1 MASLSLRARR
11 QRKQARQRK
20 GMTLNIISL
29 IDIFTVLVFFLLL
42 NSTELE
48 LLPESKDVRLPES
61 VAESRARETVV
72 VMVNRN
78 EILVQGAA
86 VAKVDEVMASDQRT
100 IPTLEEALNREI
112 AKAPVPAPAAASAS
126 PAPTGTPAGA
136 AEPPPREVTI
146 MGDREIPYRLLKKV
160 LASCADA
167 DYGKLSL
174 AVLQKAGPAA
184 ARPLTRTAP

>member
-1 MASLSLRARR
+1 MAHLSLRERR
-11 QRKQARQRK
+11 QRRLTRQKK

-61 VAESRARETVV
+61 IAEARAVETIV

-78 EILVQGAA
+78 DILVQGAV
-86 VAKVDEVMASDQRT
+86 VAHVNDVLNSDERT
-100 IPTLEEALNREI
+100 IPALKVALRQQI
-112 AKAPVPAPAAASAS
+112 APSPAPAPNA
-126 PAPTGTPAGA
+126 A
-136 AEPPPREVTI
+136 AEPRELTI

-160 LASCADA
+160 LATCTES

-174 AVLQKAGPAA
+174 AVLQKAGPAR
-184 ARPLTRTAP
+184 ARPAL